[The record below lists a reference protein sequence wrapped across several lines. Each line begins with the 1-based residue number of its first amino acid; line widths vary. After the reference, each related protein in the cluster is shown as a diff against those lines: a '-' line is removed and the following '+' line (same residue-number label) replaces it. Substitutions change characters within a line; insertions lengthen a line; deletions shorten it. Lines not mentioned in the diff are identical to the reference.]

1 MDHTWVPV
9 LQKGRQAIS
18 DLSVADG
25 GREQSFLRFPRK
37 IGPDFQ
43 RAVAEERNNLIVIH
57 F

>member
-37 IGPDFQ
+37 IRPDFSAAWPR
-43 RAVAEERNNLIVIH
+43 RAAT
-57 F
+57 